1 MDLFEANTSNASK
14 ILKESWAEFSIPQK
28 IQIALVEKELT
39 EAAQIIIN
47 DLQFQNNLT
56 EAELTADQ
64 IDQIFGDVVKAMGD
78 RAAGSL
84 ERSGVNKAVGKTV
97 KLGGKALTLSKD
109 AVVAVDKKLNDLG
122 KLVQQTEPVKNLDA
136 TVSKLQS
143 DIRKKLEQGPV
154 GKEIMGMVDKYAQF
168 AKDNPKTS
176 AVVIGALTSV
186 AAIAGGPL
194 GGAAAGYLLRGTN
207 GLIKGEKLS
216 TVVGQGAKFAAIGA
230 LVGGIAD
237 AFEGNVDISPP
248 NEVGAEQVS
257 VEITSDDMLDK
268 MTDDQKAVF
277 NAAPMEEYKDAFA
290 QSTMDRLGRDL
301 SPEMLEKLS
310 DNVTISGDY
319 PTNFT
324 ANWNGSIIRGNIY
337 VTPEE
342 LQAYKSY
349 VNELGLTGQEAMS
362 SPEVNQW
369 IQQNVEG
376 ADKVYADAAA
386 DAAARAEELKVR
398 YDAMSAEEQK
408 AFDIKRRN
416 IDWDY
421 EPPSQPK
428 YGNVSDPSVESIQRI
443 KQLAGVQQ
451 LDEFD
456 LKGALKKV
464 GGAVSGA
471 VKKGA
476 SAVNKAAQDVGA
488 TTPEK
493 LKKAWQDAGAPTDDA
508 GLYNFFVNTVG
519 VPLDA
524 VQTAYKNNKIDINT
538 NNKSADQGQEDPK
551 ADTKATSQDTTA
563 TKKDADTATN
573 KDADDDWKKR
583 RPSYMPADD
592 TDAQKQTGGQEKTGT
607 IDIPTIAKQIMAL
620 SAADKTKIIQALTP
634 KPAESIEKEDLVLEN
649 MEDKTTYNLSI
660 SKSKDGTTMNSN
672 ISTDKPDDLMRILSL
687 AGMADKMSKPEIE
700 MEPEIDHEDHVSPC
714 GCGES
719 PCGCGEAVEENR
731 LSKEKYYDTDY
742 MVNDLAG
749 GINRPKKMYKRASPG
764 DNPMAVSEAKNL
776 QEEYKRY
783 KASKNK

>member
-14 ILKESWAEFSIPQK
+14 ILKESWSQFSIPQK

-47 DLQFQNNLT
+47 DLQFQYNLT

-64 IDQIFGDVVKAMGD
+64 INTIFGDVVKAMGD

-237 AFEGNVDISPP
+237 AFEGNVDITSPDA
-248 NEVGAEQVS
+248 VGAEQVG
-257 VEITSDDMLDK
+257 VEVTSDDMLDK
-268 MTDDQKAVF
+268 MTDEQKAVF
-277 NAAPMEEYKDAFA
+277 NAASMEEYKDAFA

-324 ANWNGSIIRGNIY
+324 ANFDGSIIRGNIY

-349 VNELGLTGQEAMS
+349 VNELGLTGQEAFGDPQVS
-362 SPEVNQW
+362 EW

-376 ADKVYADAAA
+376 ADKVMADAAA
-386 DAAARAEELKVR
+386 EAAARAEELKLR
-398 YDAMSAEEQK
+398 YDAMSADEQK
-408 AFDIKRRN
+408 AFDAKRRAFSF
-416 IDWDY
+416 DGDY
-421 EPPSQPK
+421 EPPGTPK
-428 YGNVSDPSVESIQRI
+428 YSTESLDRIQ
-443 KQLAGVQQ
+443 QLAGVKK

-464 GGAVSGA
+464 GGAI
-471 VKKGA
+471 KKGA

-493 LKKAWQDAGAPTDDA
+493 LKKAWNDAGAPTDDA
-508 GLYNFFVNTVG
+508 GLYNFLVNTIG
-519 VPLDA
+519 VPIDA
-524 VQTAYKNNKIDINT
+524 VQTAYKNNEIDINT
-538 NNKSADQGQEDPK
+538 NNKSADQEQEKKPEAPK
-551 ADTKATSQDTTA
+551 KPTPNLTGKYATQGVDGDRIKTGA
-563 TKKDADTATN
+563 
-573 KDADDDWKKR
+573 
-583 RPSYMPADD
+583 
-592 TDAQKQTGGQEKTGT
+592 DAQKQTGGQQGTGN

-634 KPAESIEKEDLVLEN
+634 KPAESIETDNLVLEN
-649 MEDKTTYNLSI
+649 MEDKTTYSLNI
-660 SKSKDGTTMNSN
+660 SKHKDGTSMNSS
-672 ISTDKPDDLMRILSL
+672 ITSDKPDELARILSL
-687 AGMADKMSKPEIE
+687 AGMADKMSKPEMHMEPE
-700 MEPEIDHEDHVSPC
+700 MEPSPC
-714 GCGES
+714 GMGE
-719 PCGCGEAVEENR
+719 EEVEENR
-731 LSKEKYYDTDY
+731 MSKEKYYDTDY

-764 DNPMAVSEAKNL
+764 DNPMDVSEAEKL
-776 QEEYKRY
+776 REEYSRY
-783 KASKNK
+783 KASKKQ